1 MGKQAG
7 TSMTGTGGE
16 LLVAQAKAA
25 GVRYLF
31 TNPGS
36 AEAAFFDALVN
47 APEIQLIMGLHEGV
61 VIGMADGYYKASG
74 EAPFVNVHTIGGT
87 GQMAGQLYN
96 ANRDGTPM
104 VVTAGMPDNE
114 YFTDLVGL
122 AASPGFNQKEVNRQ
136 FTKMSWEIRNPAAI
150 PLALRRAFK
159 VSTTPPTAPTYVA
172 FASYALEARDVDGTI
187 YPRDQFS
194 IDDNPHPDPEAI
206 GELAGML
213 LRCKQP
219 VLFLG
224 DEVWRAG
231 AQQDVLELAEWLG
244 AAVTTGSDA
253 HRNFPSHHPYNFERY
268 RESHLPENADLFLS
282 IGGKAY
288 GGWGE
293 KESESSWPV
302 LGTMAAIGTNLDH
315 MGRNYPMDLTL
326 VANVKMATRALLD
339 TLRGNGHEAR
349 METVRSARHED
360 LATRT
365 AARHA
370 HHEARL
376 KQNFNRTPIHPIRL
390 SYECERTLEPGTL
403 FVNEHFTGDLS
414 PIKFGFRQSD
424 GEKVWVGTSGASL
437 GWGIGAAIGA
447 KLAQPAT
454 PVVLSIGDGSVMY
467 SASAF
472 WTMVRYGIPV
482 LTVVW
487 NDQNYQTVR
496 NAFHRLGGAAAAT
509 GKYPGMYL
517 GDPDIDFSL
526 LAKSQGVSGE
536 QVTQP
541 DGIAPALR
549 RGMDATARGEPY
561 IVDVRVGRTGGGA
574 ESTWHQAF
582 NLAQAKK

>member
-1 MGKQAG
+1 MGRQAAIK
-7 TSMTGTGGE
+7 MKGTGGE

-36 AEAAFFDALVN
+36 AEAAFFDALVDE
-47 APEIQLIMGLHEGV
+47 PEIQLIMGLHEGV
-61 VIGMADGYYKASG
+61 VIGMADGYFKASG
-74 EAPFVNVHTIGGT
+74 DAPFVNVHTIGGT

-136 FTKMSWEIRNPAAI
+136 FTKMSWEIRNPQAI
-150 PLALRRAFK
+150 PLAVRRAFK

-172 FASYALEARDVDGTI
+172 FANYALEAREVEATI
-187 YPRDQFS
+187 YPREQFT
-194 IDDNPHPDPEAI
+194 IADNLHPDPNAI
-206 GELAGML
+206 SQLAEML
-213 LRCKQP
+213 LGCKQP

-224 DEVWRAG
+224 DEVWRSG
-231 AQQDVLELAEWLG
+231 AQQVVLELAEWLG

-253 HRNFPSHHPYNFERY
+253 HRNFPSHHPYYFERY
-268 RESHLPENADLFLS
+268 RESSLPAHADLFLS

-293 KESESSWPV
+293 KELEASWPV
-302 LGTMAAIGTNLDH
+302 LDKMAAIGTNLDH
-315 MGRNYPMDLTL
+315 MGRNYPLDLTI
-326 VANVKMATRALLD
+326 VANVRVAARALLEA
-339 TLRGNGHEAR
+339 LRSNGPEPKI
-349 METVRSARHED
+349 ETVRSARHED
-360 LATRT
+360 LSTRT
-365 AARHA
+365 AARRA
-370 HHEARL
+370 QHEARL
-376 KQNFNRTPIHPIRL
+376 KQNFNQTPIHPVRL
-390 SYECERTLEPGTL
+390 SYECERALEPGSL

-414 PIKFGFRQSD
+414 PIKFGFRQSE
-424 GEKVWVGTSGASL
+424 GEKVWVGTAGGSL

-447 KLAQPAT
+447 KLARPCT
-454 PVVLSIGDGSVMY
+454 PVVLIIGDGSVMY

-472 WTMVRYGIPV
+472 WTMVRYGVPV
-482 LTVVW
+482 LTIVW

-496 NAFHRLGGAAAAT
+496 GAFHRLGGAAAKS

-517 GDPDIDFSL
+517 GDPDIDFTL

-536 QVTQP
+536 VVTEP
-541 DGIAPALR
+541 DAIAPAIR
-549 RGMDATARGEPY
+549 RGMDATERGEPY
-561 IVDVRVGRTGGGA
+561 LVDVR
-574 ESTWHQAF
+574 
-582 NLAQAKK
+582 